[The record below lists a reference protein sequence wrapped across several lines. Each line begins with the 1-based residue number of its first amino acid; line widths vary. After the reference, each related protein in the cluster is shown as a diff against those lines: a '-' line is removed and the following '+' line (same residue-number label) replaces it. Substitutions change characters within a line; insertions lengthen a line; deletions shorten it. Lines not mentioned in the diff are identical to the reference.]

1 MRKRI
6 FNLLKPVEP
15 PKTVWDKI
23 YDFILYRARIVIQL
37 TELMIVFAFGGKV
50 VVDTV
55 AKNMDQQIETAQ
67 QQLQFL
73 STLEPQIREVQRKD
87 NLYKNLWRQS
97 YSYTEVFNEVMS
109 YIVNPGAEI
118 VISIKTDTVTISGTD
133 DLSALQ
139 ILEDKMKTSS
149 TFRNVFITNLTLQ
162 PTEISQAKGQYAL
175 LATITVPTR
184 EELI

>member
-23 YDFILYRARIVIQL
+23 YDFILYRARIVILITQIL
-37 TELMIVFAFGGKV
+37 IVLAFGGKV
-50 VVDTV
+50 IVDTV
-55 AKNMDQQIETAQ
+55 AKNLDQEIETLQ

-73 STLEPQIREVQRKD
+73 STLEPQVREIQKKD
-87 NLYKNLWRQS
+87 SLYRNLWKTS
-97 YSYTEVFNEVMS
+97 YEYNDIFNEVIS

-118 VISIKTDTVTISGTD
+118 TVAFAADVVTVSGTD

-139 ILEDKMKTSS
+139 VLEQKMKSS
-149 TFRNVFITNLTLQ
+149 SSFRNVFITNLTLE
-162 PTEISQAKGQYAL
+162 PSEASQAKGQYAL
-175 LATITVPTR
+175 MATIISPNR
-184 EELI
+184 EELK